1 MAILIDGYCM
11 LVNRNANSLWRSI
24 IDDQPSLPPAFLA
37 PHPTDLN
44 YRDDDDDDDSNED
57 YADVLSPEYEVDR
70 KQIQM
75 VELLGNGQFGEVYR
89 GILKVKLHISSFFA
103 SFSL

>member
-1 MAILIDGYCM
+1 M

-24 IDDQPSLPPAFLA
+24 IDDKPSLPPAFLA
-37 PHPTDLN
+37 PHPIDFN
-44 YRDDDDDDDSNED
+44 YRDDDDDDDDSNED

-89 GILKVKLHISSFFA
+89 GILKVKFHISNFSA
-103 SFSL
+103 SLLL